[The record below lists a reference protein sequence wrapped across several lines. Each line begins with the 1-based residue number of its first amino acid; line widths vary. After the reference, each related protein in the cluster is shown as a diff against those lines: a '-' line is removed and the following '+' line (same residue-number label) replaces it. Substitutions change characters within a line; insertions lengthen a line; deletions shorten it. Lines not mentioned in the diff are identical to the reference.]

1 MYDSDIAFNISG
13 VLDELYV
20 NSKVLS
26 WLSLTLW
33 PVHHAKAG
41 LTTLPLLDFFKLSS
55 SKTTP
60 VDVHAEI

>member
-1 MYDSDIAFNISG
+1 
-13 VLDELYV
+13 
-20 NSKVLS
+20 
-26 WLSLTLW
+26 LTLW